1 MKRKV
6 TRREFVR
13 LSVVVSAGLVSACAK
28 PAPTEVPQPTKA
40 PVKATE
46 APTPVPT
53 PVPEVPKEAPMLAEL
68 VKQGKLPPLQDRLP
82 KNPWVAP
89 VAESVGKYGGTM
101 RRAFR
106 GVSDRWGPTKLGDR
120 GLAWFDRNLV
130 MQPRILESWEVS
142 EDAKTWTLH
151 LRPGMKWSDGTPF
164 TADDFVW
171 SYENEWTNTDINPA
185 PPGAYTTGS
194 PRVMMTIEKV
204 DDYTL
209 RYKFAHP
216 NPLFVYKVG
225 RGGVP
230 TPGHYMKQF
239 HLNLVDDKDALQAA
253 AQKAGFN
260 SWSEYYI
267 DRNWWYMNPDKPSVM
282 PWLAANK
289 LSEELFIMQRNP
301 YYFAVD
307 PEGNQLPYID
317 KVTHRLFETPEVLNL
332 WVTNGEID
340 FQARHMSMANFTL
353 YKENEAKGG
362 YKVFV
367 GKSAGHLAMNINHT
381 TKNKRLREFFQD
393 RRVRIALNLAINRD
407 EINEL
412 VFDGLYTPR
421 QYSPLSMSPQ
431 YYPKAS
437 NAYIEYNPDKANQLL
452 DEAGY
457 TEKDAQGFRKWKD
470 GSGETISFTF
480 EGTADTGS
488 PDADAAEMVAKYL
501 ADVGIKATYKFVE
514 RSLYEEHYNA
524 NEIEAAW
531 WGGDRTVVPLAPEA
545 PIFRG
550 TMIDRPWACAWG
562 RWLADPSHPAAEEP
576 PADHWIRKI
585 WAYWEQIAQEPNP
598 DKQNEL
604 FFKILDI
611 WAEEVPMLGVLGE
624 APAPIIVKNG
634 FRNYLEG
641 MPIDDTTGDEH
652 LLNTE
657 TYFWE
662 EPEKHV

>member
-46 APTPVPT
+46 APTVAPT
-53 PVPEVPKEAPMLAEL
+53 AVPEVPKEAPMLAEL

-89 VAESVGKYGGTM
+89 VAESVGKYGGTI

-142 EDAKTWTLH
+142 EDAKVWTLH

-194 PRVMMTIEKV
+194 PRVMMAIEKV

-216 NPLFVYKVG
+216 NPLFIYKVG

-239 HLNLVDDKDALQAA
+239 HINLVDDKDALQAA

-260 SWSEYYI
+260 SWSEYYV

-282 PWLAANK
+282 PWLAKNK
-289 LSEELFIMQRNP
+289 LSEEQI
-301 YYFAVD
+301 
-307 PEGNQLPYID
+307 
-317 KVTHRLFETPEVLNL
+317 
-332 WVTNGEID
+332 
-340 FQARHMSMANFTL
+340 
-353 YKENEAKGG
+353 
-362 YKVFV
+362 
-367 GKSAGHLAMNINHT
+367 
-381 TKNKRLREFFQD
+381 
-393 RRVRIALNLAINRD
+393 
-407 EINEL
+407 
-412 VFDGLYTPR
+412 
-421 QYSPLSMSPQ
+421 
-431 YYPKAS
+431 
-437 NAYIEYNPDKANQLL
+437 
-452 DEAGY
+452 
-457 TEKDAQGFRKWKD
+457 
-470 GSGETISFTF
+470 
-480 EGTADTGS
+480 
-488 PDADAAEMVAKYL
+488 
-501 ADVGIKATYKFVE
+501 
-514 RSLYEEHYNA
+514 
-524 NEIEAAW
+524 
-531 WGGDRTVVPLAPEA
+531 
-545 PIFRG
+545 
-550 TMIDRPWACAWG
+550 G
-562 RWLADPSHPAAEEP
+562 RA
-576 PADHWIRKI
+576 
-585 WAYWEQIAQEPNP
+585 
-598 DKQNEL
+598 
-604 FFKILDI
+604 
-611 WAEEVPMLGVLGE
+611 
-624 APAPIIVKNG
+624 
-634 FRNYLEG
+634 
-641 MPIDDTTGDEH
+641 
-652 LLNTE
+652 
-657 TYFWE
+657 
-662 EPEKHV
+662 HV